1 MDGLLQDLRLSLRL
15 LAKQPRAVLVIVI
28 TLALGIG
35 ATTAVFSVVNSALL
49 KPLPYQGADQIVML
63 VQQKLKNS
71 TPESSIAPANF
82 IDIRDNNEAFE
93 LVAAHVGLTKIVTG
107 TDEAESLNG
116 IAASASLFL
125 LLGVNAQIGR
135 TFSPEEDKENAEPVV
150 VISNSLW
157 HRRFKGDASI
167 LNKSLNLDGRLYT
180 VVGIMPSGFDFPKET
195 DFWIPLEQQG
205 KRLLAFRNIV
215 IFSALAR
222 LKTGISVENAQ
233 AQMDVIGA
241 QLETSHPATNKG
253 VGFQVIP
260 LQDFIVGNARSSLLL
275 LLAATGLLLLIACVN
290 VTNIFLARAIDRRR
304 EVAIRIALGNT
315 RLRMIRQF
323 LCECLVITFISGAL
337 GVLLATRLIGAL
349 SWLLPADHPNAA
361 AVTLDLRVLA
371 LTVAISL
378 ISGIVFGLIAARHS
392 IPKELMPFLKEG
404 PITSVGRKDQHAL
417 WNVLVVTEIALSMVL
432 CISAGLLMN
441 SFLRLVSVN
450 PGFDPSNLLIVSL
463 RLNQTNYKEEHRR
476 VAFCQELMEKL
487 SLVHEVE
494 SSALSTF
501 VPMGGH
507 YAPNSLKVE
516 GRPQDAD
523 SEAKAYL
530 QVVGGDYFGTLKIT
544 LRSGRL
550 FSSSD
555 GADAP
560 KVAIVNEAA
569 VQQYFSGDDP
579 IGKNI
584 MLAGNSKATYSVVG
598 VVGNIRQLALEKE
611 SVPEVFLPYEQ
622 APWAQYSLIL
632 KTKGNPT
639 DAISSVRS
647 LIRAVDPDV
656 PLTKISTMDKLLAGT
671 AMDRRLKATAFNIF
685 AMLGCVLAAVGLY
698 GLLSHWVR
706 RRTREIGVRM
716 ALGATGS
723 DMLRMILRRG
733 TPLITIGV
741 VVGVILSLFVNRL
754 FLGLLYGVSATDL
767 PTILGVCLL
776 IVITGLTACYIP
788 AYRATKV
795 DPVIALRNE

>member
-1 MDGLLQDLRLSLRL
+1 MDGLLQDLRHSFHVLR
-15 LAKQPRAVLVIVI
+15 KQPRAVLVVVI

-35 ATTAVFSVVNSALL
+35 ANTAVFSVVNSALL
-49 KPLPYQGADQIVML
+49 QPLPYKDADRIVA
-63 VQQKLKNS
+63 VVHQKLKS
-71 TPESSIAPANF
+71 TTSESSLAPANF
-82 IDIRDNNEAFE
+82 IDIRDNNEAFD
-93 LVAAHVGLTKIVTG
+93 LIAAHVGLTKIVTG

-116 IAASASLFL
+116 IAASASLFP

-135 TFSPEEDKENAEPVV
+135 TFSPEEDKEKGEPVV
-150 VISNSLW
+150 VISHSLW
-157 HRRFKGDASI
+157 HRHFKGSVSI
-167 LNKSLNLDGRLYT
+167 LDRTINLDGRLYT
-180 VVGIMPSGFDFPKET
+180 VVGVMPSGFDFPKDV
-195 DFWIPLEQQG
+195 DFWIPLEQHA
-205 KRLLAFRNIV
+205 KRLLAFRNIIILSV
-215 IFSALAR
+215 LAR
-222 LKTGISVENAQ
+222 LRPSVSIENAQ
-233 AQMDVIGA
+233 AQMDVIA
-241 QLETSHPATNKG
+241 TQLEKSYPATNTG
-253 VGFQVIP
+253 VGFRLVP
-260 LQDFIVGNARSSLLL
+260 LQDFLIGNARSSLLL

-304 EVAIRIALGNT
+304 EVAIRIALGGT

-323 LCECLVITFISGAL
+323 LCECLVITFMSGAL
-337 GVLLATRLIGAL
+337 GVFLATSLTGAL
-349 SWLLPADHPNAA
+349 RWLLPADHPNADRVA
-361 AVTLDLRVLA
+361 IDLRVLA

-378 ISGIVFGLIAARHS
+378 VSGIVFGLIAARHS
-392 IPKELMPFLKEG
+392 VPKELMPLLREG
-404 PITSVGRKDQHAL
+404 PTTSIGRRDQHGI

-441 SFLRLVSVN
+441 SFIRLINVN
-450 PGFDPSNLLIVSL
+450 PGFDPSNLLIVGL

-476 VAFCQELMEKL
+476 VAFYQGLMEKL

-501 VPMGGH
+501 VPMGGR

-516 GRPQDAD
+516 GRSQDID

-530 QVVGGDYFGTLKIT
+530 QVIGGDYFRTLKIT

-550 FSSSD
+550 FTSSD
-555 GADAP
+555 GSDAP

-584 MLAGNSKATYSVVG
+584 MLAGNSKPAYRIVG

-611 SVPEVFLPYEQ
+611 SGPEVFLLYEQ
-622 APWAQYSLIL
+622 SPWAEYSLIL

-639 DAISSVRS
+639 DAISTVRS
-647 LIRAVDPDV
+647 LIRSVDPDV
-656 PLTKISTMDKLLAGT
+656 PLTKISTMEKLLAGS

-698 GLLSHWVR
+698 GLLSHWVK

-716 ALGATGS
+716 ALGATSS
-723 DMLRMILRRG
+723 DMLRMIIKRG
-733 TPLITIGV
+733 ALLISIGV
-741 VVGVILSLFVNRL
+741 VVGVILSLSVNRL
-754 FLGLLYGVSATDL
+754 FLGLLYGVSATDFT
-767 PTILGVCLL
+767 TISGVSLF
-776 IVITGLTACYIP
+776 IVITGLAACYIP